1 MHNIAVRNLSLTDAE
16 EFVNSDI
23 QSFVSVGIHPWDLE
37 NLDQFW
43 IERLMKIAEDNRVMM
58 IGECGLDKNIETTPE
73 RQIEVF
79 SEQIK
84 LSELFQKP
92 LIIHCVGRFNKLIEL
107 KKMFNPSQKWI
118 VHGFRGKPQLA
129 GQLLKARIDLS
140 FGEKFNPESIQ
151 ITPIERLFIETD
163 ESAMPIERIYEQIAR
178 IRGCKTNDLNAG
190 NVLLRM

>member
-1 MHNIAVRNLSLTDAE
+1 MHNIAVRNLSLADAE
-16 EFVNSDI
+16 EFVSSDI

-43 IERLMKIAEDNRVMM
+43 IERLMKIAEDNRVVM

-178 IRGCKTNDLNAG
+178 IRGCKINDLNAG

>member
-43 IERLMKIAEDNRVMM
+43 IERLMKIAEDNRVVM

-92 LIIHCVGRFNKLIEL
+92 LIIHCAGRFNKLIEL

-129 GQLLKARIDLS
+129 GQLLKAGIDLS

-178 IRGCKTNDLNAG
+178 IRGCKINDLNAG